1 MLIVVGNSCYKGVPI
16 QTDEI
21 LAQEA
26 QKLGFE
32 CKEIIIARK
41 LKTSSQ
47 QMKVIILKL
56 NFTCEKSIIVLQ
68 KGEIMRQVNMRHK
81 RSNTDLFFRL
91 F

>member
-1 MLIVVGNSCYKGVPI
+1 MEDFCFIVVGNSCYKGVPI

-26 QKLGFE
+26 QKLGFK

-47 QMKVIILKL
+47 QMKIIDSKTKFYLR
-56 NFTCEKSIIVLQ
+56 ESIIVLQ
-68 KGEIMRQVNMRHK
+68 KER
-81 RSNTDLFFRL
+81 
-91 F
+91 